1 MSTAQP
7 DGEAGAAQPLSP
19 HLQVYRPQ
27 ITSVLSI
34 VHRLTGV
41 LLSIG
46 IAGLVAWLAA
56 AAAGPESFAIARE
69 MAGSWPGL
77 VILFIWSLCLVYHLL
92 NGIRHMVW
100 DTGRGLELTSVRV
113 SGWAVVGGTVILTAL
128 AWVFGA
134 MVGG

>member
-7 DGEAGAAQPLSP
+7 DDEAGAARPLSP

-34 VHRLTGV
+34 THRLTGA

-46 IAGLVAWLAA
+46 MAGLVAWLAA
-56 AAAGPESFAIARE
+56 AAAGPESFATVRDI
-69 MAGSWPGL
+69 AGSWSGQ

-92 NGIRHMVW
+92 NGIRHLVW
-100 DTGRGLELTSVRV
+100 DTGRGLEMTSVRV
-113 SGWAVVGGTVILTAL
+113 SGWAVVGGTLILTTL
-128 AWVFGA
+128 AWVLGA
-134 MVGG
+134 MAAG

>member
-7 DGEAGAAQPLSP
+7 DGEAGVARPLSP

-34 VHRLTGV
+34 THRVTGV

-56 AAAGPESFAIARE
+56 AAAGPESFAVARE
-69 MAGSWPGL
+69 IAGSWPGL
-77 VILFIWSLCLVYHLL
+77 IILFIWSLCLVYHLL
-92 NGIRHMVW
+92 NGIRHLVW
-100 DTGRGLELTSVRV
+100 DTGRGLGLKPVRL
-113 SGWAVVGGTVILTAL
+113 SGWAVVVGTVVLTTL
-128 AWVFGA
+128 AWVLGTMA
-134 MVGG
+134 AG

>member
-7 DGEAGAAQPLSP
+7 DGEADVARPLSP

-34 VHRLTGV
+34 THRVTGV

-56 AAAGPESFAIARE
+56 AAAGPESFAVARE
-69 MAGSWPGL
+69 IAGSWPGML
-77 VILFIWSLCLVYHLL
+77 VLFLWSLCLVYHLL
-92 NGIRHMVW
+92 NGIRHLVW
-100 DTGRGLELTSVRV
+100 DTGRGLGLKPVNM
-113 SGWAVVGGTVILTAL
+113 SGWAVVGGTVILTTL

-134 MVGG
+134 MVAG

>member
-7 DGEAGAAQPLSP
+7 DGEAGAARPLSP

-34 VHRLTGV
+34 AHRLTGA

-46 IAGLVAWLAA
+46 IACLVAWLVA
-56 AAAGPESFAIARE
+56 AAAGPESFAAARE
-69 MAGSWPGL
+69 IAGSWPGL
-77 VILFIWSLCLVYHLL
+77 VLLFIWSLCLVYHLL

-100 DTGRGLELTSVRV
+100 DTGRGLELTPVRV
-113 SGWAVVGGTVILTAL
+113 SGWAVVGGTVLLTAL
-128 AWVFGA
+128 AWVLGA
-134 MVGG
+134 MVAG

>member
-7 DGEAGAAQPLSP
+7 EGEAGAARPLSP

-34 VHRLTGV
+34 THRVTGV

-56 AAAGPESFAIARE
+56 AAAGPESFAVARE
-69 MAGSWPGL
+69 IAGSWPGL
-77 VILFIWSLCLVYHLL
+77 LILFIWSLSLVYHLL
-92 NGIRHMVW
+92 NGIRHLVW
-100 DTGRGLELTSVRV
+100 DTGRGLALTPVRV
-113 SGWAVVGGTVILTAL
+113 SGWAVVGGTVILTTL
-128 AWVFGA
+128 AWVLGA
-134 MVGG
+134 TVAG